1 MLQLNNGTSEIKEFV
16 KGNIINRIMLFNA
29 LSKVTDYKNE
39 QDRREKAYQK
49 LNLNEESKVV
59 FNQIKPLENLQV
71 YKVYKATYK
80 TYKTGDI
87 VRKSLEDLEP
97 LLISENNRELKEIYF
112 NGDSS
117 KIEKLIAFLKKES
130 LKYNKSDLSD
140 IILYD
145 NKLNSIVVNDVII
158 NGSIFQISKGK
169 LSDKPF

>member
-1 MLQLNNGTSEIKEFV
+1 MLY
-16 KGNIINRIMLFNA
+16 NA
-29 LSKVTDYKNE
+29 LSKITDYTSE
-39 QDRREKAYQK
+39 QDHREKAYQK

-80 TYKTGDI
+80 TYKTGNI

>member
-1 MLQLNNGTSEIKEFV
+1 MLY
-16 KGNIINRIMLFNA
+16 NA
-29 LSKVTDYKNE
+29 LSKITDYTSE
-39 QDRREKAYQK
+39 QDHREKAYQK

-112 NGDSS
+112 NGHSS